1 MTYLQLKRLC
11 FILLAAFTLSGIML
25 LYQTSQLN
33 ALCYI
38 SGKLIEDNTALKTQL
53 VELGVEPVTN
63 K

>member
-33 ALCYI
+33 ALCCI